1 MANTVDKVI
10 ATADAE
16 IGYLEKRTNSQLYD
30 KTANAGS
37 NNYTK
42 YAYELDKIKDFF
54 NGPKNGYQWCACF
67 VSWCFVKAYG
77 VDAARKMLYIPLKS
91 TSAGCVGAVRYYK
104 KAGKFYTS
112 PKVGDQIFFK
122 ASDGEP
128 GHTGIVY
135 KVNRSYVYTIEGNTS
150 GASGV
155 IANGGRV

>member
-91 TSAGCVGAVRYYK
+91 ASAGCTGAVRYYK
-104 KAGKFYTS
+104 KAGKFYT
-112 PKVGDQIFFK
+112 
-122 ASDGEP
+122 
-128 GHTGIVY
+128 
-135 KVNRSYVYTIEGNTS
+135 
-150 GASGV
+150 
-155 IANGGRV
+155 